1 MSSAGSTHELGSPA
15 QPTRRRGPWQQAL
28 ARFARRPLGIA
39 ALLVLLAFFL
49 IGLFADRLA
58 PYSAG
63 SEFVEFIN
71 KPQPLGTAHH
81 WLGTDVIGHDFLT
94 QMLFAIHETMGA
106 SLLCAPGA
114 AALGAIVGALAGY
127 YGGLFDGLVTFVSA
141 ALWSVPAIAIL
152 LIVVIFSKFP
162 VTPAQFGFYLLLYLW
177 PGVARVVRAQ
187 FIALRDRE
195 FVEAAH
201 AAGASGPRII
211 LRHLLP
217 NSSGPIIVAMSA
229 LVGQSIIIV
238 ATVDFIGWGTE
249 QAEKPTLGSL
259 IADAVRGTGF
269 AAAPWWL
276 YVIPGVALAV
286 VLACVNL
293 VGDALDE
300 AFNPAGG
307 SAA

>member
-1 MSSAGSTHELGSPA
+1 LSSAGSIPALESP
-15 QPTRRRGPWQQAL
+15 PLRLSRRGPWRQAL
-28 ARFARRPLGIA
+28 ARYRRRPVGVVA
-39 ALLVLLAFFL
+39 LVLLLALFVV
-49 IGLFADRLA
+49 GLFAARLA

-63 SEFVEFIN
+63 SEFVELVN
-71 KPQPLGTAHH
+71 KPQPLFTPHH

-94 QMLFAIHETMGA
+94 QMLFAVHETLGA

-114 AALGAIVGALAGY
+114 AVLGALLGALAGY
-127 YGGLFDGLVTFVSA
+127 YGGVIDGVVTFVSA

-195 FVEAAH
+195 YVEAAH

-217 NSSGPIIVAMSA
+217 NASGPIIVAMTS

-238 ATVDFIGWGTE
+238 ATVDFLGWGTE
-249 QAEKPTLGSL
+249 QSEKPTLGSL
-259 IADAVRGTGF
+259 IADAARGTGF

-276 YVIPGVALAV
+276 YVVPGVTLAV
-286 VLACVNL
+286 LLACVNL
-293 VGDALDE
+293 VGDTLDE
-300 AFNPAGG
+300 ALNP
-307 SAA
+307 